1 MSLRWKIILPFVL
14 FSALLGGYLDTV
26 WLPGVIQRVDEQTLM
41 HRQEHLKSVAEGL
54 VPLLLENQLA
64 TVYSTLDSLLES
76 NKDWLE
82 IELIN
87 EQGRLIYPLGK
98 AGMHVISSASHS
110 GTLSDNSSVLSQ
122 SLKYKGTDRGDIWIR
137 VDTFR
142 SEQRLTEMRSTL
154 RRAFILVI
162 IAVIVVIIVILELV
176 VKAPLTQLA
185 NAANA
190 LAKGDFAARLP
201 TIWNDEVGMM
211 VSSFTSMRDAM
222 KSYQNK
228 LERSVDMHRRTAEAL
243 YTEKERVTYQASHD
257 ALTGLIN
264 RFEFERK
271 LKDVIHSSERDAA
284 LLYIDLDQFKVV
296 NDTSGHLAGDELL
309 KRIAIVLNECVP
321 SQATVA
327 RLGGD
332 EFGLILQMGSTDE
345 LEATARNICAELEAL
360 RFIWEG
366 HNYRVTASI
375 GIVYLDEENANIT
388 EVMKQVD
395 SACYSAKEL
404 GRNRIYVYRKDDL
417 DITHRMS
424 NMRWVAR
431 ITEALEN
438 NKLTLF
444 CQPIVPVNEDDA
456 IDHLHYELL
465 LRMQGRGNELIL
477 PGAFLSAAEQ
487 YGLAPKID
495 RWVIEHIF
503 SWLGN
508 HPEHLQ
514 KLHLCA
520 INLSGQSL
528 SDESFLDFV
537 RTAFSGHDIP
547 AEKICFEITET
558 AVMTDLTSA
567 HRLIDEL
574 KDTGVRF
581 ALDDFGTG
589 LSSFAYLKSLP
600 VDYLKIDG
608 VFVRDILRDP
618 IDREMVRSINEVA
631 HIMGI
636 KTIAEFVEDRDILSE
651 LKKLGVD
658 QAQGYGVGKPIPLDS
673 LEKGELHI
681 AL

>member
-14 FSALLGGYLDTV
+14 FSALLGGYLHAV
-26 WLPGVIQRVDEQTLM
+26 WLPGVIQRVDAQTLT

-64 TVYSTLDSLLES
+64 NVYSTLDSLLKS
-76 NKDWLE
+76 NQDWME
-82 IELIN
+82 IELAD
-87 EQGRLIYPLGK
+87 EQGRIIYPLSK
-98 AGMHVISSASHS
+98 AVPVVSPDTSSELLQP
-110 GTLSDNSSVLSQ
+110 LSYMGADLGN
-122 SLKYKGTDRGDIWIR
+122 LKLRIDMR
-137 VDTFR
+137 R
-142 SEQRLTEMRSTL
+142 SEERLTEMRSTL
-154 RRAFILVI
+154 RRAFVLVI
-162 IAVIVVIIVILELV
+162 IAVIVVIIVILEWV

-190 LAKGDFAARLP
+190 LTQGDFEARLP
-201 TIWNDEVGMM
+201 TVRNDEVGLM
-211 VSSFTSMRDAM
+211 VRNFTSMRDAM

-243 YTEKERVTYQASHD
+243 YTEKERASYQASHD

-264 RFEFERK
+264 RFEFERI
-271 LKDVIHSSERDAA
+271 LKDVIKSDQRDAA
-284 LLYIDLDQFKVV
+284 LLYLDLDQFKIV
-296 NDTSGHLAGDELL
+296 NDTSGHMAGDELL
-309 KRIAIVLNECVP
+309 KRIAIVLKECIP
-321 SQATVA
+321 SHDTVA

-332 EFGLILQMGSTDE
+332 EFGLILQMANTNE
-345 LEATARNICAELEAL
+345 VEAVAKNICAELAAL
-360 RFIWEG
+360 RFSWDG
-366 HNYRVTASI
+366 HNYRTTASI
-375 GIVYLDEENANIT
+375 GIVYLDDDDNNNNMVD
-388 EVMKQVD
+388 VMKQVD
-395 SACYSAKEL
+395 SACYSAKEF

-417 DITHRMS
+417 DITHRMT

-431 ITEALEN
+431 INEALESD
-438 NKLTLF
+438 KLTLF
-444 CQPIVPVNEDDA
+444 CQPIVPVHEADA
-456 IDHLHYELL
+456 NNRLHYEVL
-465 LRMQGRGNELIL
+465 LRMQGRSNELIL

-503 SWLGN
+503 SWLAN
-508 HPEHLQ
+508 HPQHLE
-514 KLHLCA
+514 KLHLCS
-520 INLSGQSL
+520 INLSGLSL
-528 SDESFLDFV
+528 SDEHFLDFV
-537 RTAFSGHDIP
+537 GSAFSGHNIP

-567 HRLIDEL
+567 HRFIDEL
-574 KDTGVRF
+574 KGTGVRF

-608 VFVRDILRDP
+608 VFVRDILCDP

-636 KTIAEFVEDRDILSE
+636 KTIAEFVEDKAILSE
-651 LKKLGVD
+651 LAKIGID
-658 QAQGYGVGKPIPLDS
+658 QAQGYGVGKPVPLDS
-673 LEKGELHI
+673 MEKGGLPI

>member
-14 FSALLGGYLDTV
+14 FSTLLGGYLDTV
-26 WLPGVIQRVDEQTLM
+26 WLPGVIQRVDTQTLI

-64 TVYSTLDSLLES
+64 NVYSTLDSLLKS
-76 NKDWLE
+76 NRDWLDIKLTDGE
-82 IELIN
+82 
-87 EQGRLIYPLGK
+87 GRTIYPLDK
-98 AGMHVISSASHS
+98 STMSVNRSDPQSDTRTDISSE
-110 GTLSDNSSVLSQ
+110 LSTPLRYMGADL
-122 SLKYKGTDRGDIWIR
+122 GEIWIR
-137 VDTFR
+137 VDMHR
-142 SEQRLTEMRSTL
+142 SEQRLIEMRSTL

-162 IAVIVVIIVILELV
+162 LAVIAVIIAILELV

-190 LAKGDFAARLP
+190 LTKGDFAAHLP
-201 TIWNDEVGMM
+201 TIRNDEVGLM
-211 VSSFTSMRDAM
+211 VRSFTSMRDAM

-271 LKDVIHSSERDAA
+271 LKDVIKSNERDAA

-332 EFGLILQMGSTDE
+332 EFGLILQMDSTDE
-345 LEATARNICAELEAL
+345 VEAAARNICAELEAL
-360 RFIWEG
+360 RFSWDG
-366 HNYRVTASI
+366 HNYRATASI
-375 GIVYLDEENANIT
+375 GIVYLDEDSASMT

-395 SACYSAKEL
+395 SACYSAKEC
-404 GRNRIYVYRKDDL
+404 GRNRIYVYRNDDL

-431 ITEALEN
+431 ITEALES

-444 CQPIVPVNEDDA
+444 CQPIVPVNGGDTKE
-456 IDHLHYELL
+456 HLHYELL
-465 LRMQGRGNELIL
+465 LRMLGRGNELIL

-508 HPEHLQ
+508 HPEHLE

-520 INLSGQSL
+520 INLSGLSL

-537 RTAFSGHDIP
+537 RSAFAGHDIP

-567 HRLIDEL
+567 HRLINEL

-608 VFVRDILRDP
+608 TFVRDILHDP

-636 KTIAEFVEDRDILSE
+636 KTIAEFVEDRKILAE
-651 LKKLGVD
+651 LKKIGVD
-658 QAQGYGVGKPIPLDS
+658 LAQGYGLGKPVPLES
-673 LEKGELHI
+673 LEKGDLPI

>member
-1 MSLRWKIILPFVL
+1 MSLRWKIVLPFVL
-14 FSALLGGYLDTV
+14 FSTLLGAYLDTV

-54 VPLLLENQLA
+54 MPLLLENQLA
-64 TVYSTLDSLLES
+64 TVYSTLDSLLKS
-76 NKDWLE
+76 NKDWLK
-82 IELIN
+82 IELTN
-87 EQGRLIYPLGK
+87 EQGRLIYPLGQ
-98 AGMHVISSASHS
+98 ASMHVISSNNHADA
-110 GTLSDNSSVLSQ
+110 GLDDSSVLSQ
-122 SLKYKGTDRGDIWIR
+122 PLRYQGTDRGDIWIK
-137 VDTFR
+137 VDVLR
-142 SEQRLTEMRSTL
+142 SERRLTEMRSTL

-162 IAVIVVIIVILELV
+162 LAVIVVIMVILELV

-190 LAKGDFAARLP
+190 LTKGDFAARLP
-201 TIWNDEVGMM
+201 TIRNDEVGLM
-211 VSSFTSMRDAM
+211 VSSFTGMRDAM

-264 RFEFERK
+264 RFEFERE
-271 LKDVIHSSERDAA
+271 LKGIIQSSERNAA

-296 NDTSGHLAGDELL
+296 NDTSGHMAGDELL

-321 SQATVA
+321 ALATVA

-332 EFGLILQMGSTDE
+332 EFGLILQMDSKDE
-345 LEATARNICAELEAL
+345 LEAAARNICAELEAL
-360 RFIWEG
+360 RFSWEG
-366 HNYRVTASI
+366 HNYRATASI
-375 GIVYLDEENANIT
+375 GIVYLDEENASMT

-404 GRNRIYVYRKDDL
+404 GRNRIYVYHEDDL

-438 NKLTLF
+438 NKLELF
-444 CQPIVPVNEDDA
+444 VQPIVPVSEGETKDR
-456 IDHLHYELL
+456 LHYELL

-487 YGLAPKID
+487 YGLAPRLD

-508 HPEHLQ
+508 NPEHLE

-537 RTAFSGHDIP
+537 RSAFSGHNIP
-547 AEKICFEITET
+547 AGKICFEITET

-567 HRLIDEL
+567 HRFIKEL

-608 VFVRDILRDP
+608 VFVRDILSDP

-636 KTIAEFVEDRDILSE
+636 KTIAEFVEDRDILFE
-651 LKKLGVD
+651 LKKIGVD
-658 QAQGYGVGKPIPLDS
+658 QAQGYGVGKPVPLAS
-673 LEKGELHI
+673 LEKGELPI